1 MVISFVFNHLVDAYV
16 ILAIV
21 LINASISF
29 IEERKAERAIDAL
42 KKMVVSYAKIFRGN
56 QMMKLPASQ
65 LVPGDIIF
73 LEEGDKT
80 EIGKVAES
88 IQEIVQPKMHFNE
101 KVSQLAFQMAVF
113 AIIGAGLTFVIGY
126 FIEGLI

>member
-1 MVISFVFNHLVDAYV
+1 
-16 ILAIV
+16 
-21 LINASISF
+21 
-29 IEERKAERAIDAL
+29 
-42 KKMVVSYAKIFRGN
+42 
-56 QMMKLPASQ
+56 MMKLPASH